1 MPLSIRNWLGAEQ
14 GASVISLLAVVA
26 SLVIIAVVAVPALK
40 SSGASTAASNAQTG
54 SALAQAQDV
63 QAKTLLVDAQTAMS
77 TYSASSSNG
86 FAGATPAAL
95 NQIEPTLITAS
106 TNQAYIASVNAT
118 TDSYTVVAVDPLTG
132 NSFTLVDS
140 GGSVSH
146 SCTTAGH
153 GGCPVGGTW

>member
-1 MPLSIRNWLGAEQ
+1 MSISTIRNGLGAEQ

-40 SSGASTAASNAQTG
+40 SSGASTSGGQQTG
-54 SALAQAQDV
+54 AALAQAQDV
-63 QAKTLLVDAQTAMS
+63 QAKTLLVDAQTAMT
-77 TYSASSSNG
+77 TYSASSGNG

-140 GGSVSH
+140 AGSVSH

-153 GGCPVGGTW
+153 GGCPVGGIW